1 MKNVLTP
8 FDKRDVFASAIE
20 PQIQKLKELCD
31 KNQIPFFLCCA
42 VANDEEQT
50 TYEQYACGALPMG
63 LVLKDDK
70 LVEHVKIAAGFQAM
84 SPYAIEEVELS

>member
-1 MKNVLTP
+1 MKNVVTP
-8 FDKRDVFASAIE
+8 FDKRDVFESTIA

-31 KNQIPFFLCCA
+31 QHQVPFYLCCA
-42 VANDEEQT
+42 VANNDEKT

-70 LVEHVKIAAGFQAM
+70 FVEHIKIAAGFQAM
-84 SPYAIEEVELS
+84 SPFSIEEVELN